1 VVPTS
6 SLTRTDRA
14 DELLTVADI
23 AGHIGAHEQI
33 VRGWSHRGEL
43 KTSNFGTRI
52 GWRIRRAADDDF
64 LRRRQLTGTI
74 TRQLLTLGA
83 TELDPAT

>member
-1 VVPTS
+1 
-6 SLTRTDRA
+6 LTRTDRA

-23 AGHIGAHEQI
+23 AGHIGAHEQT
-33 VRGWSHRGEL
+33 VRGWIHSGEL
-43 KTSNFGTRI
+43 KASKFGARI
-52 GWRIRRAADDDF
+52 GWRIRRADYDDF
-64 LRRRQLTGTI
+64 LRRQLTGTI

>member
-1 VVPTS
+1 MTS
-6 SLTRTDRA
+6 HDRSGR
-14 DELLTVADI
+14 DDQLLTVADI

-52 GWRIRRAADDDF
+52 GWRIRRAADAF
-64 LRRRQLTGTI
+64 LRRRQLTGAI

-83 TELDPAT
+83 TELDSAT

>member
-1 VVPTS
+1 MTS
-6 SLTRTDRA
+6 HDRSGR
-14 DELLTVADI
+14 DDQLLTVADI

>member
-1 VVPTS
+1 
-6 SLTRTDRA
+6 LTRTDRA

-23 AGHIGAHEQI
+23 AGHIGAHEQT

-43 KTSNFGTRI
+43 KASNFGARI
-52 GWRIRRAADDDF
+52 GWRIRRADYDDF
-64 LRRRQLTGTI
+64 LRRQLTGTI